1 MENTSYYLEGER
13 LVFLTEE
20 DARDYFF
27 KEEIYHSVTLYYSL
41 NEFFND
47 KGYNCEDVF
56 LFDDVEKAD
65 VLSDY
70 HEALFKRWLREEL
83 VECDMYE
90 G

>member
-1 MENTSYYLEGER
+1 MENATYYLEGER

-27 KEEIYHSVTLYYSL
+27 KEEIYHSETVYYGL
-41 NEFFND
+41 NEFLGD
-47 KGYNCEDVF
+47 KGYNREDIF
-56 LFDDVEKAD
+56 LLDEMEKAD
-65 VLSDY
+65 VLADY
-70 HEALFKRWLREEL
+70 HEALFKRWVCEEL